1 MVSLSPW
8 QWRHMA
14 DGIPLGGSV
23 RPRKP
28 PSSAKG
34 LGGGGT
40 RFPVPWTFALSKFSN
55 GQIMSIQIFQIADS
69 VEALSFRHLRHFQ
82 MHTAAAFIGPGT
94 VNMRYLMGLVKQG
107 G

>member
-1 MVSLSPW
+1 
-8 QWRHMA
+8 MA

-55 GQIMSIQIFQIADS
+55 GQIMSIQIFQIADH
-69 VEALSFRHLRHFQ
+69 LSFFEAKRVIKFRESLS
-82 MHTAAAFIGPGT
+82 
-94 VNMRYLMGLVKQG
+94 
-107 G
+107 